1 MIKRLFMLILMLWA
15 TTLFS
20 DEIALSSEEKNYLKH
35 NSFTYAGDPNWLP
48 FEAFDTNGNYT
59 GIIAEHIEIVEK
71 KLHKKFDKIIT
82 KNWLGTLELSKKRGV
97 DIISG
102 DAADMVLSKNYKA
115 IDTYFKNPLVIV
127 TRKEHPYID
136 DLNNIKDKKI
146 AFGAGGG
153 YTSDILKK
161 YPDIKFVESDTLQS
175 GLMGVKTGQYDAF
188 IGTLAMSDYTIVQ
201 MGIEDIKIAGQTGI
215 VMNLT
220 LFVVKEKPLL
230 HSIIN
235 KTMHTI
241 SKAKQHEIISKWR
254 NTKIKSVIDY
264 TLVWQVTLVFL
275 VLTLIGLFFT
285 FILRRSNRR
294 LNELLNSTIEGVLI
308 SKDGICQTAN
318 KPAVDLFGY
327 ESSDNIKQMHILD
340 FVSEESKELLKSKI
354 KDSSITPYEA
364 ILKKK
369 DGSLFPALV
378 KGINL
383 SDGKTRISTIIDL
396 TKLKQVEQQ
405 TLYLSERI
413 KLAFDGSRDGLW
425 DWNLLDD
432 SVYYSPRWK
441 EMLGYRD
448 DEMENNFE
456 AWKSRVHPDDFE
468 HLIAELKASIN
479 DKNTMFENKHRLQ
492 HKDGH
497 WVWIY
502 DRGQVQR
509 DKAGKAIRMIGTHT
523 DLTTE
528 INLSDKLS
536 QLNETLETRV
546 KDQVEELNRRH
557 AFIVQQARLASMG
570 EMINNIA
577 HQWRQPLNRVNAN
590 VAVIISILESDNID
604 HSMMLSE
611 AELIEKNTKYMSE
624 TIEDFAYYFH
634 PEKEA
639 AQFSLEEIIQS
650 VLGLM
655 NARLDNIDINIVSS
669 NPVEVYS
676 FAKEYRQVLLVI
688 LNNAIDNF
696 ESKAIDSPKIDIVI
710 KEEEEKAYLS
720 ICDNGGGI
728 EEKDIGRIFDPYYTT
743 KFAEEGTGLGLY
755 VAKMLIESSMQG
767 KLNATNKNSGACF
780 EIIIPPSTRIEIN
793 E

>member
-1 MIKRLFMLILMLWA
+1 MIKRLFILILMLWA

-20 DEIALSSEEKNYLKH
+20 DEN
-35 NSFTYAGDPNWLP
+35 
-48 FEAFDTNGNYT
+48 
-59 GIIAEHIEIVEK
+59 V
-71 KLHKKFDKIIT
+71 
-82 KNWLGTLELSKKRGV
+82 
-97 DIISG
+97 
-102 DAADMVLSKNYKA
+102 VLNQNYKA
-115 IDTYFKNPLVIV
+115 IDT
-127 TRKEHPYID
+127 
-136 DLNNIKDKKI
+136 
-146 AFGAGGG
+146 
-153 YTSDILKK
+153 
-161 YPDIKFVESDTLQS
+161 
-175 GLMGVKTGQYDAF
+175 
-188 IGTLAMSDYTIVQ
+188 
-201 MGIEDIKIAGQTGI
+201 
-215 VMNLT
+215 
-220 LFVVKEKPLL
+220 
-230 HSIIN
+230 
-235 KTMHTI
+235 
-241 SKAKQHEIISKWR
+241 
-254 NTKIKSVIDY
+254 
-264 TLVWQVTLVFL
+264 TLVWQITLVFFAL
-275 VLTLIGLFFT
+275 FLTALFFALA
-285 FILRRSNRR
+285 LRSKNR
-294 LNELLNSTIEGVLI
+294 
-308 SKDGICQTAN
+308 
-318 KPAVDLFGY
+318 
-327 ESSDNIKQMHILD
+327 
-340 FVSEESKELLKSKI
+340 
-354 KDSSITPYEA
+354 
-364 ILKKK
+364 
-369 DGSLFPALV
+369 
-378 KGINL
+378 
-383 SDGKTRISTIIDL
+383 
-396 TKLKQVEQQ
+396 KLKQAEQQ
-405 TLYLSERI
+405 ISDLSERL
-413 KLAFDGSRDGLW
+413 KLAFDVGRDGLW
-425 DWNLLDD
+425 DWNLIDD
-432 SVYYSPRWK
+432 TLYFSPRWK

-448 DEMENNFE
+448 DELESSFE
-456 AWKSRVHPDDFE
+456 AWESRVHPDDLE
-468 HLIAELKASIN
+468 EALKNIELCIKEKKKVS
-479 DKNTMFENKHRLQ
+479 ENKHRLQ

-497 WVWIY
+497 WIWIY
-502 DRGQVQR
+502 DRGQVQY
-509 DKAGKAIRMIGTHT
+509 DNNGTAIRMIGTHT

-528 INLSDKLS
+528 IDLSDKLS
-536 QLNETLETRV
+536 HLNETLETRV
-546 KDQVEELNRRH
+546 KDQVEELERRY

-639 AQFSLEEIIQS
+639 VQFSLEEITQS

-655 NARLDNIDINIVSS
+655 NTRLENIDINIVSS
-669 NPVEVYS
+669 KPVEVYS